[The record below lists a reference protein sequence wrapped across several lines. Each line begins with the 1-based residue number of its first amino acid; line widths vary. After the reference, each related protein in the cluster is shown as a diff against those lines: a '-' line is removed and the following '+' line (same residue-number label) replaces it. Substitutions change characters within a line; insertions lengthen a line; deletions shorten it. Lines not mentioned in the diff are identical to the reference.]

1 MLKHPAESSLP
12 LDRHGSFKLLTP
24 DAVIR
29 IEQALQAVGEYGEVS
44 LIVMKGRLRY
54 IEITQ
59 SEKLQD
65 PES

>member
-1 MLKHPAESSLP
+1 MLKHPAESSPP
-12 LDRHGSFKLLTP
+12 LDRHGNFRLLTP

-44 LIVMKGRLRY
+44 LIVTKGRLRY

-65 PES
+65 SEL